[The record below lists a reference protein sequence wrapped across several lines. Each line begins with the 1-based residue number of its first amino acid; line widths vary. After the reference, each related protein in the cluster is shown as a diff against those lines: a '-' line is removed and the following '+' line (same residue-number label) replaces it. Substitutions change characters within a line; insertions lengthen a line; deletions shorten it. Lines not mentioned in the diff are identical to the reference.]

1 MLTAAQIARMSQLLD
16 EALELDPEGR
26 RRGLEVLSPQYQDLE
41 SALRQALLS
50 GSAVAANSSDL
61 ATLPKIGASG
71 NNTEFVIS
79 LQAG

>member
-26 RRGLEVLSPQYQDLE
+26 RRWLEVLSPQYQDLE

-50 GSAVAANSSDL
+50 GSAMAANSSGHAAQDWCV
-61 ATLPKIGASG
+61 P
-71 NNTEFVIS
+71 
-79 LQAG
+79 